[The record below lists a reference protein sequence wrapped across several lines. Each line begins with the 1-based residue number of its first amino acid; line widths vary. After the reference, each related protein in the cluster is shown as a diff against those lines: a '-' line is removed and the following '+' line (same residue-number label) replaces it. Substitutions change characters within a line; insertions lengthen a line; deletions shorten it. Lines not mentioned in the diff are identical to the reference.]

1 MNFLVSTNQA
11 VTQQFGLTLAERGVM
26 ECLATMGDLL
36 GKAGM
41 SGAGL
46 VVIDARI
53 SGYRGDAD
61 LRRLK
66 LVNGKLKVLVV
77 GERLPPSQELAALA
91 AGAMGCCDV
100 DVDQEQVRRILTIIE
115 EGGVWISNAALPH
128 LLQRL
133 RVRSERAL
141 TPPEP
146 VPVVQDAG
154 LEGLTQR
161 EREIAKMVATGESN
175 KLIARNLNI
184 TERTVKAHL
193 TTIFQKLR
201 MHDRLQ
207 LALFVSKGG
216 Q

>member
-1 MNFLVSTNQA
+1 MNFLVSTNHA
-11 VTQQFGLTLAERGVM
+11 MVQQFGLTLAERGAL

-36 GKAGM
+36 GKADG

-46 VVIDARI
+46 AVIDARTPE
-53 SGYRGDAD
+53 YEGDAD

-66 LVNGKLKVLVV
+66 KINPKLKVLVV
-77 GERLPPSQELAALA
+77 GQSLPPNLELAALA
-91 AGAMGCCDV
+91 AGAMGCCDA
-100 DVDQEQVRRILTIIE
+100 DVGQEQARRIFTIIE

-133 RVRSERAL
+133 RVRSEKATAL
-141 TPPEP
+141 PDP

-154 LEGLTQR
+154 LGGLTQR
-161 EREIAKMVATGESN
+161 EREIARMVATGESN
-175 KLIARNLNI
+175 KVIARSLNI